1 MAPVIKQLRR
11 HSQLCNSLVCVT
23 GQHRQMLDEAL
34 ALFDIQPDYDLN
46 IMQPNQSLSGLTAA
60 LFQGLDIVIGKSSP
74 DWILAQGDTTS
85 VLVASLV
92 AFYHRRRFGHVEAGL
107 RTGNK
112 YSPFPE
118 ELNRRVADMVADVF
132 FCPTERS
139 RQTLLMEG
147 CNPRDILVT
156 GNTVVD
162 ALKEIA
168 ARPIDW
174 GNSRLSNLTQ
184 TEDRLVL
191 VTAHRRESFG
201 VLFRTLCE
209 AIREL
214 AVKYLDQHVYFV
226 YPVHLNPNVQR
237 PVHSILGGLPNV
249 KLTEPVDYLTM
260 VHLMKR
266 ASLILTDSGGIQ
278 EEAPT
283 FGIPVLVMRETTER
297 PEGVESGVARL
308 VGTSRKSIVL
318 EATRILECQAA
329 P

>member
-1 MAPVIKQLRR
+1 MSAI
-11 HSQLCNSLVCVT
+11 
-23 GQHRQMLDEAL
+23 
-34 ALFDIQPDYDLN
+34 
-46 IMQPNQSLSGLTAA
+46 
-60 LFQGLDIVIGKSSP
+60 
-74 DWILAQGDTTS
+74 
-85 VLVASLV
+85 
-92 AFYHRRRFGHVEAGL
+92 
-107 RTGNK
+107 
-112 YSPFPE
+112 
-118 ELNRRVADMVADVF
+118 
-132 FCPTERS
+132 
-139 RQTLLMEG
+139 
-147 CNPRDILVT
+147 VT